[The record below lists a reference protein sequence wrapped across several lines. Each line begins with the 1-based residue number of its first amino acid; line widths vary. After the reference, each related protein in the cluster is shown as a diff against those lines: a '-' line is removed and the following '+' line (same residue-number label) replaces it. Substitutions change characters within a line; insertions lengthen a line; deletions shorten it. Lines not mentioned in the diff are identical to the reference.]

1 VGGKTLRG
9 KKKGRNAERQRKE
22 ESQEQGE
29 MRNEKRAKRNVN
41 AYPIVLRGGLIGHG
55 FL

>member
-1 VGGKTLRG
+1 VGKLREERR
-9 KKKGRNAERQRKE
+9 KAERQKGRDKE
-22 ESQEQGE
+22 ESQEQRE
-29 MRNEKRAKRNVN
+29 MRNEKREKRNVN